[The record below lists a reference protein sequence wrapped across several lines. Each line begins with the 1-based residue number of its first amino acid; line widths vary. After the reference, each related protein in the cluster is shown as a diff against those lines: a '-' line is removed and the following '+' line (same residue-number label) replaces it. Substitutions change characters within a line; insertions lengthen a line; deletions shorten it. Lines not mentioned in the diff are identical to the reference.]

1 MHHWITNIHSGRFL
15 PTFYA
20 YFERQ
25 LLAECGQAS
34 DLAKPRK
41 KFVLVNFIVDNCS
54 HERYPK
60 PPPPPDR
67 LSVDPRSPHY
77 NAAIFEHDVGIK
89 FNDKERFEV
98 EEYCISEG
106 WIKIPAGKA
115 LDRKGNPLMTK
126 VKGTVEPFYR

>member
-1 MHHWITNIHSGRFL
+1 MNDIQNR
-15 PTFYA
+15 
-20 YFERQ
+20 
-25 LLAECGQAS
+25 
-34 DLAKPRK
+34 
-41 KFVLVNFIVDNCS
+41 
-54 HERYPK
+54 
-60 PPPPPDR
+60 PPLPDR
-67 LSVDPRSPHY
+67 LSVDPRSPYY

-89 FNDKERFEV
+89 LNDKERFEV